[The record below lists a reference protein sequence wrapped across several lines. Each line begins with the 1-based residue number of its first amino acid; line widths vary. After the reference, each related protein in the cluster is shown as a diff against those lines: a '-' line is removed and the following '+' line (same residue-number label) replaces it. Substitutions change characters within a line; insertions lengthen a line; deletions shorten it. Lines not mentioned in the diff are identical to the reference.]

1 MMKRRG
7 TFPVMPALVPPARPK
22 PLRRGEGPAIHVFER
37 ARLQD
42 VDARD
47 KRGHDEL
54 NVEILVLE
62 SSMQTPPR
70 RPASATRVVDVLVPV
85 ALDQAY
91 SYRVP
96 AELDLQ
102 PGDVVGVPLGARE
115 VIGVVWADNPN
126 PDPRLHNRLKDIA
139 EKLDMPRFREEL
151 RSLVDWVAS
160 YTLAPRG
167 QVLRMTLRMGEHLG
181 PERVRLGVRLVGAPP
196 QRLTP
201 ARRRLLEILSDGL
214 LHGKSEL
221 AKEAGCSASVIDGL
235 VDEGT
240 LAVEH
245 MPRAAPP
252 PAPDPTFAEPDFSP
266 DQRLAAERLRQLVA
280 GGFEVALL
288 DGVTGSGKTEVYF
301 EAVAEVLKR
310 GEQILILMPEIALT
324 GQFLDR
330 FAARFGARPLEWHSE
345 LTPRTRARNY
355 AAIASGEAPVVVGAR
370 SALFLPYAKLGLLI
384 VDEEHDQAYK
394 QEDGAHYHAR
404 DMAVV
409 RASIAKIPI
418 VLASATPSV
427 ETEVN
432 ARKGRYQRVPLPSR
446 FGGQHMP
453 HIEAIDLRQE
463 GPGRGRFIAPR
474 LAEQIGFAI
483 ERREQALLFL
493 NRRGY
498 APLTLCRACG
508 HRFACTICDAWLVD
522 HRFRQ
527 RLVCHHCGFSM
538 PRPHLCPHCGAEE
551 SLAAIGPG
559 VERLQ
564 EEAAALFPGARTMVL
579 SSDLITSIEAMRSE
593 LNEIA
598 EGRVDIIIGT
608 QLVAKG
614 HNFPRLNLVGVI
626 DADLGLGNGDPRAA
640 ERTFQLLNQVIGR
653 AGRDQGRGVGFL
665 QTHQPE
671 HPVMK
676 ALVACDREAFYASEI
691 DSRER
696 TGYPPFGRLASLIIS
711 AGDRPSAE
719 GFARKL
725 ASAAPFDERI
735 KVLGPAEAPLAV
747 IKGRYRYRILVKSP
761 RSLDLSGYLR
771 QWLAAA
777 PKTTGNLKLE
787 VDVDPQSFL

>member
-1 MMKRRG
+1 MDNFSRSG
-7 TFPVMPALVPPARPK
+7 PP
-22 PLRRGEGPAIHVFER
+22 L
-37 ARLQD
+37 
-42 VDARD
+42 
-47 KRGHDEL
+47 
-54 NVEILVLE
+54 
-62 SSMQTPPR
+62 T
-70 RPASATRVVDVLVPV
+70 TRVVDVLLPV
-85 ALDQAY
+85 ALDHAY

-96 AELDLQ
+96 RGTELK
-102 PGDVVGVPLGARE
+102 PGDVVSVPLGARE

-126 PDPRLHNRLKDIA
+126 PDPRLHNRLKEVG
-139 EKLDMPRFREEL
+139 EKLDVPPLRNEL
-151 RSLVDWVAS
+151 RSLVDWVAN
-160 YTLAPRG
+160 YTLSARG
-167 QVLRMTLRMGEHLG
+167 MVLRMTLRMGEHLG
-181 PERVRLGVRLVGAPP
+181 PERVRMGVRLVGEKP
-196 QRLTP
+196 RRMTP
-201 ARRRLLEILSDGL
+201 ARSRLIEILSDRL
-214 LHGKSEL
+214 LHGKSDV
-221 AKEAGCSASVIDGL
+221 AKEAGCSAGVIDGL

-240 LAVEH
+240 LAVEP
-245 MPRAAPP
+245 MPRALAA
-252 PAPDPTFAEPDFSP
+252 PAPDPEFCAPDFSP
-266 DQRLAAERLRQLVA
+266 DQKVAAEAMTALAAA
-280 GGFEVALL
+280 GGFQVALL

-301 EAVAEVLKR
+301 EAVAEIIRR
-310 GEQILILMPEIALT
+310 GQQTLILMPEIALT

-330 FAARFGARPLEWHSE
+330 FALRFGVRPLEWHSE
-345 LTPRTRARNY
+345 LTPRTRARNW
-355 AAIASGEAPVVVGAR
+355 AAIAEGSAPIVVGAR
-370 SALFLPYAKLGLLI
+370 SSLFLPYANLGLII

-394 QEDGAHYHAR
+394 QDEGVHYHAR

-418 VLASATPSV
+418 VLSSATPSV

-432 ARKGRYQRVPLPSR
+432 ARKGRYQRIVLPAR

-453 HIEAIDLRQE
+453 HIEAIDLRRFA
-463 GPGRGRFIAPR
+463 PPRGRFVSPL
-474 LAEQIGFAI
+474 LAEQIGIAI

-508 HRFACTICDAWLVD
+508 RRFACTICDAWLVD

-538 PRPHLCPHCGAEE
+538 PRPRICPHCSAEE
-551 SLAAIGPG
+551 SLVAVGPG

-564 EEAAALFPGARTMVL
+564 EEAAALFPNARTMVL
-579 SSDLITSIEAMRSE
+579 SSDLITSIETMRSE

-640 ERTFQLLNQVIGR
+640 ERTYQLLNQVIGR
-653 AGRDQGRGVGFL
+653 AGRDQGRGVGYL

-691 DSRER
+691 DARER
-696 TGYPPFGRLASLIIS
+696 TGYPPFGRLASLIVS
-711 AGDRPSAE
+711 AGDRPTAE
-719 GFARKL
+719 GYARQL
-725 ASAAPFDERI
+725 AAIAPLDERI

-747 IKGRYRYRILVKSP
+747 IKGRYRFRILLKSP
-761 RSLDLSGYLR
+761 RNVDLSNYLR
-771 QWLAAA
+771 QWLAAG
-777 PKTTGNLKLE
+777 PKTRGNLKLE